1 MEVKVNREIREYYES
16 VFFGLNLRQLI
27 FSLLA
32 IGAAVGLY
40 FFCREPLG
48 SAVRRVRL
56 RALQRHECRAIHRGM
71 GAVRTAFARPI
82 ALQK

>member
-32 IGAAVGLY
+32 IGAAV
-40 FFCREPLG
+40 E
-48 SAVRRVRL
+48 A
-56 RALQRHECRAIHRGM
+56 AIGWS
-71 GAVRTAFARPI
+71 ARPPGV
-82 ALQK
+82 

>member
-40 FFCREPLG
+40 FFCREPL
-48 SAVRRVRL
+48 V
-56 RALQRHECRAIHRGM
+56 
-71 GAVRTAFARPI
+71 
-82 ALQK
+82 